1 MWAAVAN
8 CEEEDGA
15 WLDSRQQCFSA
26 VTSRIGA
33 LCAPSAL
40 ASLPGAVPTKQTLLH
55 CNQPN
60 ACSCCFQFSENLFVG
75 FSTIVVVKNELK
87 LRVRVKSAR
96 NYALL
101 QLLQL
106 RLMTG
111 APLGTAP
118 NNGDRYSHNQS
129 ATFLSFTDG
138 ERQQQDSSL
147 CPLASKQ
154 KN

>member
-1 MWAAVAN
+1 MKLKSPPPVSDQRLLA
-8 CEEEDGA
+8 
-15 WLDSRQQCFSA
+15 SRQQCFSS
-26 VTSRIGA
+26 VTGRIGA

-40 ASLPGAVPTKQTLLH
+40 ASLPGAVPTRQTLLH

-96 NYALL
+96 DYALL
-101 QLLQL
+101 QLC
-106 RLMTG
+106 LMTG